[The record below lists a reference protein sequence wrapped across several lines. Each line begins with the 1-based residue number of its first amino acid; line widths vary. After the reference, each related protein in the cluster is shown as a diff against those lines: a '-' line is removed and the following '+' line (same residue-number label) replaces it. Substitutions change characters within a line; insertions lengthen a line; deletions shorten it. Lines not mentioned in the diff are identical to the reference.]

1 MMSFYFFF
9 AKNMSFLEFQF
20 NFKEVKT
27 KRKFFRQ
34 SLTKKL
40 SIFLSFR
47 TISLHRK

>member
-27 KRKFFRQ
+27 KIFQTIFDKKIVDFFE
-34 SLTKKL
+34 
-40 SIFLSFR
+40 F
-47 TISLHRK
+47 